1 MEEVD
6 RIIIHSL
13 RSIGCDLGEEVYSLK
28 QFTTDH
34 IVAAAVQ
41 CIKVINND
49 TDLPTTLPPG
59 MSARFRMG
67 ASLANYVQEMGYR
80 GGDLG
85 YQTFLYSNEAE
96 IRRIFMFLV
105 EKLPKESA
113 QTADEPMGSS
123 VMLHRAICT
132 ELGSQLSLPWVP
144 PYLKDRGLRR
154 RTKPPGWHREGVSCM
169 RRFHACQLALPRDV
183 ASLTVKLPK
192 EQRQYYSKQLSY
204 VTGQTQ
210 CHADT
215 TPSVLEASS
224 LEMAL
229 QTEWEN
235 EWNHSGLTSRL
246 SQKDYKAKKRSKIE
260 KMIGDR
266 LKQDAK
272 QREGSSSM
280 ESVRDL
286 QQVIDSLGQ
295 NSRTATKTKGSRFAH
310 TEKLMYGKDEEKT
323 MAQIGAAVATKDTEE
338 ETQRKREEEQ
348 TSLRED
354 LSHITSQLD
363 QLEMDMRKM
372 AASRQQMDEQVSSAA
387 QQALDK
393 EDAFHVKKRTMD
405 LLPDAQNNIQKLQKR
420 TMDLLPDAQNNIQ
433 KLQAVVDNSAQRL
446 LSLAAQWEKHR
457 APLIKQFRT
466 LRELSSQRE
475 SEAQKKLEEMKS
487 FRTKMKEV
495 ADEARQKDDLQKQLQ
510 MEYERMTKDVNR
522 SAYTRKIMEIVANIK
537 KQKQEIDR
545 ILIDTKS
552 IQKEINSL
560 TGKLDRT
567 FTVTDELIFRD
578 AKKDESV
585 KKAYR
590 FLAAL
595 HENCEQLTK
604 TVEETGVIIREI
616 RDLEDQIETESHKK
630 VLANL
635 EKITQDYQQMKQ
647 ENTTLMAKLKH
658 K

>member
-28 QFTTDH
+28 QFNTDL
-34 IVAAAVQ
+34 IVAATVQ

-49 TDLPTTLPPG
+49 ADLPATLPPG

-105 EKLPKESA
+105 EKLPKEAS
-113 QTADEPMGSS
+113 QTSDEPMGAS
-123 VMLHRAICT
+123 VLMHRAICM

-144 PYLKDRGLRR
+144 PYLKNKGLRT

-169 RRFHACQLALPRDV
+169 RRFHACQLSVPRDV
-183 ASLTVKLPK
+183 ANLTVRLPK
-192 EQRQYYSKQLSY
+192 EQRQYYSQHLPY
-204 VTGQTQ
+204 VTSQTQ
-210 CHADT
+210 CHVDT
-215 TPSVLEASS
+215 APSVLEACS
-224 LEMAL
+224 LEMAQ

-246 SQKDYKAKKRSKIE
+246 SQKEYKARKQSKIQ
-260 KMIGDR
+260 KLIGDR

-272 QREGSSSM
+272 QREGPSSK
-280 ESVRDL
+280 EAGRDL
-286 QQVIDSLGQ
+286 QQVIDSLTH
-295 NSRTATKTKGSRFAH
+295 SARTAAKTKGSRFTHA
-310 TEKLMYGKDEEKT
+310 EKLMYAKDEEKT
-323 MAQIGAAVATKDTEE
+323 MSQIGSAVATKDTEE

-348 TSLRED
+348 AALREE
-354 LSHITSQLD
+354 LSQVTSRLE
-363 QLEMDMRKM
+363 QLEMEVRKVG
-372 AASRQQMDEQVSSAA
+372 AGRQQVEEQVSVAE
-387 QQALDK
+387 QQARDK
-393 EDAFHVKKRTMD
+393 QDAFHVKKRTMD
-405 LLPDAQNNIQKLQKR
+405 LLPDAQNNILKLQG
-420 TMDLLPDAQNNIQ
+420 
-433 KLQAVVDNSAQRL
+433 VVDNSAQRL

-457 APLIKQFRT
+457 APLIEQYRT

-475 SEAQKKLEEMKS
+475 SEAQKQLEEMKA
-487 FRTKMKEV
+487 FRSKMKEV

-595 HENCEQLTK
+595 HENCEQLTT
-604 TVEETGVIIREI
+604 TVEETGVILREI

-635 EKITQDYQQMKQ
+635 EKITQDYQEMKQ
-647 ENTTLMAKLKH
+647 ENTTLMAKLKG